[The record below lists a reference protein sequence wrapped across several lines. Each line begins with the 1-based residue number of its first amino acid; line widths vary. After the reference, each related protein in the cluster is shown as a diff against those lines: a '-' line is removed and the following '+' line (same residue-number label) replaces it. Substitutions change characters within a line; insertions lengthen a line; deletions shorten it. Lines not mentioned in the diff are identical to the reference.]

1 MPDLGFLLLERSPG
15 AVLVLN
21 RDGQVLT
28 VNREARRMLAAEA
41 ERLVGRP
48 VLAVVAP
55 DDRDRVRQVFLRVLA
70 GQEREWITRFAR
82 GDGATRVQWVRAV
95 PVEEE
100 GRVARIVMFTRDV
113 TESGGGRPD
122 VRQLQAILE
131 NLPGQFVAVV
141 DAGGLVRYASGLSRT
156 HFRDD
161 VEVLGLPYEQLLEVG
176 EENHLLCSQMLLE
189 LLDGKDW
196 GGTHWHARAD
206 GGAFPVLTLASP
218 YRDPRTGRV
227 LGGLVVGRDVSAE
240 HRWRFRAEKSE
251 RLAEVGKLVAG
262 IAVRLRDAAADGE
275 LDWIGVLSE
284 AVGRLAGVSWSG
296 TQEWLSLPHEA
307 ERLAEE
313 AALTLSAKAA
323 HLHLEV
329 ADGLPSLHGHG
340 AQLREL
346 LRALF
351 ENALESA
358 PPEGSGE
365 VTMSFSLTPDAE
377 RIRLQVTDRGSGIP
391 EEDLHR
397 VTDPFF
403 STKAGHAGLG
413 LTVARAIVAGHGGTL
428 TVESPGRGG
437 GTTVTAEIPREAPGT
452 AVRFRPVPLA
462 LRAARSVLIV
472 DDEPAVRLSV
482 RRFLERV
489 GYEVREAWSGRSA
502 LAQITAGTPPELV
515 ITDLRMGDGSG
526 AWLMEELARDFPDL
540 LRRTVILT
548 GAGEDD
554 ELSMLTRR
562 TGCPLLRK
570 PLEMAQLLDVLDEV
584 ASRG

>member
-1 MPDLGFLLLERSPG
+1 MPDLGLLLLERSPG

-28 VNREARRMLAAEA
+28 VNREALRMLSAEA

-55 DDRDRVRQVFLRVLA
+55 DDRDRVREVFLRVLA
-70 GQEREWITRFAR
+70 GQEREWISRFVR

-100 GRVARIVMFTRDV
+100 GRVGRIVMFTRDV
-113 TESGGGRPD
+113 TESQSGRPD
-122 VRQLQAILE
+122 VRQLQTILE

-141 DAGGLVRYASGLSRT
+141 DTGGLVRYASGLSRT

-189 LLDGKDW
+189 LLEGKDW

-206 GGAFPVLTLASP
+206 GGAFPVTTLASP

-227 LGGLVVGRDVSAE
+227 LGGLVVGRDVAAE
-240 HRWRFRAEKSE
+240 RRWRLRAEQSE
-251 RLAEVGKLVAG
+251 RLAEVGRLVAG
-262 IAVRLRDAAADGE
+262 IAVRLRDAAADGALE
-275 LDWIGVLSE
+275 RISVLAE
-284 AVGRLAGVSWSG
+284 AVERLAGVSWSS
-296 TQEWLSLPHEA
+296 TLEWVSLPHEV
-307 ERLAEE
+307 ERLTTEVAPVLQ
-313 AALTLSAKAA
+313 ARAT
-323 HLHLEV
+323 HLHVEV
-329 ADGLPSLHGHG
+329 ADGLPPLHGYG
-340 AQLREL
+340 AQVREL
-346 LRALF
+346 LRVLLA
-351 ENALESA
+351 NALEAA
-358 PPEGSGE
+358 PPDGSAA
-365 VTMSFSLTPDAE
+365 VTVACSLTPDAE
-377 RIRLQVTDRGSGIP
+377 RLRLHVADRGAGIP

-397 VTDPFF
+397 VMDPFY
-403 STKAGHAGLG
+403 STKVGHAGLG

-428 TVESPGRGG
+428 TVESPGKGG

-452 AVRFRPVPLA
+452 TMRFRPVPLA

-472 DDEPAVRLSV
+472 DDELAVRLSV

-554 ELSMLTRR
+554 ELSTLTRL

-584 ASRG
+584 ASRD